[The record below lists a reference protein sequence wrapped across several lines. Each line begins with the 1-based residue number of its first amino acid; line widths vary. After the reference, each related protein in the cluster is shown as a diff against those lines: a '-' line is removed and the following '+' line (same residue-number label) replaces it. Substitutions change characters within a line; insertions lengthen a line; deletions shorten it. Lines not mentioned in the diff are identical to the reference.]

1 MLSNLKSALFPVHD
15 SGANL
20 RIVQFIGRLDEK
32 KKKNSSILV
41 LRFCWTPDIV
51 QGAQL
56 IMLRTSLISKSFQI

>member
-32 KKKNSSILV
+32 LKKIA
-41 LRFCWTPDIV
+41 RFWFSGFAGLQT
-51 QGAQL
+51 
-56 IMLRTSLISKSFQI
+56 